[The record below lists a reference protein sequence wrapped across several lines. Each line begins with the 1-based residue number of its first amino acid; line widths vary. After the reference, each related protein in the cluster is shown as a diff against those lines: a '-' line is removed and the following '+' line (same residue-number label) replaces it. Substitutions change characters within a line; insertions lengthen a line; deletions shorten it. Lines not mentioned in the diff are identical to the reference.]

1 MRTTPSPNLER
12 TPLSQN
18 ISHYTDNELRNVFR
32 RLNPF
37 LLNKWLSHFIEKEEY
52 EVCKVIKEV
61 MDENRI

>member
-18 ISHYTDNELRNVFR
+18 IRHYTENELRNVFR

-37 LLNKWLSHFIEKEEY
+37 LLNKWLSHFITKEEY